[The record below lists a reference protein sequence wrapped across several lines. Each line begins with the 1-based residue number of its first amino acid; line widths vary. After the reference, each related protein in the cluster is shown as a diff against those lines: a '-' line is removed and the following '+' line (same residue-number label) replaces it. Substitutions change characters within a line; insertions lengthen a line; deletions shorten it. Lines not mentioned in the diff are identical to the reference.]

1 MKSLAAAGAFLAFL
15 VFVQGCGTLGSD
27 AAGTSAVNVR
37 TITHSTLDDG
47 STRIVVSTDTA
58 FDYGSVVLRPAVA
71 EQLLVV
77 AKPYLQNRLTVSGY
91 TDNVGAAAY
100 NLTLSRERARSI
112 ANALILHGASAERVT
127 VAGYGDDSPRASNET
142 EAGRQ
147 KNRRVELLF
156 ESTD

>member
-1 MKSLAAAGAFLAFL
+1 MKSAAVAAALHMSLAL
-15 VFVQGCGTLGSD
+15 VQGCGTVGHP
-27 AAGTSAVNVR
+27 AAGSAPGTPR
-37 TITHSTLDDG
+37 AITLSTLDDG
-47 STRIVVSTDTA
+47 STRIVVSTDAA

-77 AKPYLQNRLTVSGY
+77 AKPYLQNRLTVSGH

-127 VAGYGDDSPRASNET
+127 VAGYGEDSPRASNET
-142 EAGRQ
+142 EAGRAS
-147 KNRRVELLF
+147 NRRVELLF
-156 ESTD
+156 ESLD